1 MIASIRAR
9 LCHSAC
15 YEREWLLA
23 QVPKRTK
30 GEVCKTSRSKGSRKF
45 DSYLVLNIF
54 NINDVLVAQLERAT
68 VS

>member
-1 MIASIRAR
+1 MDF
-9 LCHSAC
+9 
-15 YEREWLLA
+15 A
-23 QVPKRTK
+23 QVPKWSK